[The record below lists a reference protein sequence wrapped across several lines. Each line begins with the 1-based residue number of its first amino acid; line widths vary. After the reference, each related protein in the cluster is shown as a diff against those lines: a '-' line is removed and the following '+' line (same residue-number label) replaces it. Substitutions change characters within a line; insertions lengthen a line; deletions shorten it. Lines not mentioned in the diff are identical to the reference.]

1 MLTLARQV
9 NKADQLLRQGH
20 WAKSEIRGYNL
31 TGKTLGVVGLGS
43 IGTRVAELGIAWGM
57 RAIGCVEHGGRQREL
72 EYAKLGIELVPDCAD
87 VFRQADF
94 VTIHVPLSDA
104 TRGLVDAGAIQQM
117 KPTAFLINMARG
129 GIVDEAALLDAL
141 REGRLAGAGLDVHE
155 REGEG
160 LRSPLAELPNV
171 SLTPHIG
178 AMTIDAQREI
188 GRQVVEI
195 VDSFSRDQGL

>member
-9 NKADQLLRQGH
+9 NLADRLLREGH
-20 WAKSEIRGYNL
+20 WAKSEIRGVNL

-43 IGTRVAELGIAWGM
+43 IGTRVAELGLAWGM
-57 RAIGCVEHGGRQREL
+57 RVVGCVEHGGAERRV
-72 EYAKLGIELVPDCAD
+72 EYDKKGIELLNDC
-87 VFRQADF
+87 VSVLEQSDF
-94 VTIHVPLSDA
+94 VTIHVPLGEA
-104 TRGLVDAGAIQQM
+104 TRGLINADNIRRM

-129 GIVDEAALLDAL
+129 GIVDEAALVAAL

-160 LRSPLAELPNV
+160 MVSPLSQFPNV

-178 AMTIDAQREI
+178 ASTVDAQREI
-188 GRQVVEI
+188 GREVVKI
-195 VDSFSRDQGL
+195 VDSFSRDEGL